1 MEKCLVIFAAAL
13 AAASPIYAQDAVQGS
28 ETGFYVRTSGGTPSI
43 CGFEFTIAYLDRT
56 YLNGRLAGVTG
67 SLNWQESEGSIGV
80 ILKVVGRD
88 FPNPTQTAMR
98 PFPVPNAFIS
108 VDGSPLAPDM
118 TIACEDRT
126 SFCGV
131 YGMIRSVQVFKALL
145 SKPVSVSFARQA
157 RGLDVTLPLD
167 VRSAVQA
174 STKDFENF
182 NACMG
187 SLVERA
193 QAKKK

>member
-1 MEKCLVIFAAAL
+1 VA
-13 AAASPIYAQDAVQGS
+13 
-28 ETGFYVRTSGGTPSI
+28 
-43 CGFEFTIAYLDRT
+43 
-56 YLNGRLAGVTG
+56 G
-67 SLNWQESEGSIGV
+67 SLSWRESEGTIGMA
-80 ILKVVGRD
+80 LKVVGKD

-108 VDGSPLAPDM
+108 IDGSPLAPDT
-118 TIACEDRT
+118 TIECEDRT

-167 VRSAVQA
+167 VRSASSQN
-174 STKDFENF
+174 FESF
-182 NACMG
+182 TARMG
-187 SLVERA
+187 RLAERA
-193 QAKKK
+193 QINNRGKLR